1 MGKNNNSKKSSTE
14 SKKNVSTTEPELNN
28 THDTSVPDELKKVIT
43 DFIVDISNTFPEYC
57 STILNMYVIVSLVT
71 DSETGIENKML
82 EIPDDRLLELYNHC
96 KQVYPSR
103 FFDILY
109 KNEDIFSNKEETGK
123 SVDDN
128 DVNTMFLPTL
138 DFKLLWNVPD
148 VSDNTKEAIWKYLQ
162 LILFSIITN
171 ISDRNSFGDTAKLFE
186 AINEDELKNK
196 LQETFS
202 NMNKLFDLSGNF
214 DFENIKPED
223 FGIDLSGVNLSDF
236 SQSEHFTQSDDSTN
250 DSTDISKN
258 TFRFPPGFESMFGKG
273 ANGGKNSSADIPNPE
288 EVHEHLSKLLNGKIG
303 SLAKELVEE
312 TAQDFDFNLN
322 EEADGNVNVKN
333 VFQKMFK
340 NPGKLMNLVK
350 TVGKKIDDK
359 FKSGDIKE
367 SELLQEASDLLSK
380 MKNMPG
386 MNNLSG
392 LFNQMGMGD
401 MMGALGAMGGK
412 GGKMNLGAMQ
422 SQLQQNMKHAKM
434 KERMQSKLE
443 QKKQQTLQTQQP
455 LQSQTSTHHSSQNT
469 TKQNVKPTSLQSE
482 LEQSK
487 LMLQQLEQTE
497 KQLMQNVIISDLDLD
512 DIQNSVVSSNNANKS
527 SGNKKKKGKK

>member
-28 THDTSVPDELKKVIT
+28 THDTSVPDEFKKVIT

-71 DSETGIENKML
+71 DSETGIENKIL
-82 EIPDDRLLELYNHC
+82 EIPDDRLQELYNHC

-109 KNEDIFSNKEETGK
+109 KNEDIFSNKEETDE

-138 DFKLLWNVPD
+138 DFKLLWNIPD

-214 DFENIKPED
+214 DFENIKPDD
-223 FGIDLSGVNLSDF
+223 FGIDLSGINLPNLS
-236 SQSEHFTQSDDSTN
+236 QSHDSTN
-250 DSTDISKN
+250 STDVSKN
-258 TFRFPPGFESMFGKG
+258 TFHFPPGFESMFG
-273 ANGGKNSSADIPNPE
+273 GKNSSTDMPNPD

-443 QKKQQTLQTQQP
+443 QKKQQKQSNNISVQQ
-455 LQSQTSTHHSSQNT
+455 HSSQQKSKN
-469 TKQNVKPTSLQSE
+469 NSLLSE